1 MKPWRWVTAFS
12 ILASGA
18 TASASP
24 LAHSS
29 VRPDGSIITWYLDR
43 QTNDA
48 HQPLLVLAQGSGC
61 TSVTSSANIEA
72 ASKLLPSAAILTV
85 EKYGVLEG
93 DAPKSFPEDCR
104 PAYVAHHTISQ
115 RVADYSQVIASL
127 KNEAWWNGKLVLF
140 GGSEGGAA
148 MQILAA
154 EVRPNVAVIF
164 SSATGM
170 PFREAFVRV
179 LPPSEAKAAPG
190 HIAAIRKNP
199 DSTKIWLSNSY
210 RWWSDIMDRR
220 LSDDAL
226 RATATEFLVVQGKR
240 DQSNP
245 VASARRFTANFRKS
259 GRKNVTYWE
268 FSDYDHTMVDQK
280 GQSHLTEVLSRISDW
295 LIKIL
300 AR

>member
-1 MKPWRWVTAFS
+1 MKPWRWITAFS
-12 ILASGA
+12 FLACGA

-48 HQPLLVLAQGSGC
+48 HQPILVLAQGSGC
-61 TSVTSSANIEA
+61 TSVTSSANIKA

-104 PAYVAHHTISQ
+104 SDYVAHHTISQ

-148 MQILAA
+148 MQILTA

-170 PFREAFVRV
+170 PFREAC
-179 LPPSEAKAAPG
+179 PPSAPMAQ
-190 HIAAIRKNP
+190 I
-199 DSTKIWLSNSY
+199 
-210 RWWSDIMDRR
+210 
-220 LSDDAL
+220 
-226 RATATEFLVVQGKR
+226 
-240 DQSNP
+240 
-245 VASARRFTANFRKS
+245 
-259 GRKNVTYWE
+259 
-268 FSDYDHTMVDQK
+268 
-280 GQSHLTEVLSRISDW
+280 
-295 LIKIL
+295 
-300 AR
+300 

>member
-1 MKPWRWVTAFS
+1 
-12 ILASGA
+12 
-18 TASASP
+18 
-24 LAHSS
+24 
-29 VRPDGSIITWYLDR
+29 
-43 QTNDA
+43 
-48 HQPLLVLAQGSGC
+48 VLAQGSGC

-210 RWWSDIMDRR
+210 RWWSDI
-220 LSDDAL
+220 
-226 RATATEFLVVQGKR
+226 RAR
-240 DQSNP
+240 S
-245 VASARRFTANFRKS
+245 KS
-259 GRKNVTYWE
+259 C
-268 FSDYDHTMVDQK
+268 
-280 GQSHLTEVLSRISDW
+280 
-295 LIKIL
+295 
-300 AR
+300 